1 MVIPLPRRSR
11 RSAVF
16 PYIGPTATAPW
27 SLTRVAT
34 PSSSSAPTRMV
45 FLLHGEDSFRTRL
58 RLGELAA
65 ALLSGTPPGTSDLS
79 TLVEPRL
86 GSLLG
91 VSRHDART
99 DTAGA
104 IMLSG
109 QAQGLFDAVDE
120 PRVVIVDHAEALKE
134 LDLIASFPREA
145 ALVMVSVE
153 RLAAGRSRRGQR
165 AKAPNAP
172 AANLL
177 EAVEATGGSV
187 ERIERLA
194 PVEVPRWISARAR
207 LHGVKLDAE
216 AVSTLASAVGS
227 DTERVEQEVQK
238 LGAYANEGT
247 VTAADVRTLVSGAIE
262 ADVFELTQAVIRKD
276 ARTAVAT
283 LERLLAD
290 GNAVQQ
296 ILALLLWQFRVLLF
310 ASAMRS
316 SADADRMAKA
326 IRSSPYAIQRTTAFA
341 RRVTRAD
348 VLRAYEAIYATDQV
362 IKTGRAESD
371 LAALELCVLDLC
383 GVANADLRDMLLVEA
398 PRR

>member
-1 MVIPLPRRSR
+1 MVIPRPRRSR
-11 RSAVF
+11 RSAES
-16 PYIGPTATAPW
+16 PRTGPTATARW
-27 SLTRVAT
+27 NSIKVAMA
-34 PSSSSAPTRMV
+34 SSSSVPTRMV

-58 RLGELAA
+58 RLGELAT
-65 ALLSGTPPGTSDLS
+65 ALLSRVPAGPADLS
-79 TLVEPRL
+79 TMLEPRL
-86 GSLLG
+86 GALLG
-91 VSRHDART
+91 ITRHDARF
-99 DTAGA
+99 DSPAA

-120 PRVVIVDHAEALKE
+120 DRVVIVDHAESLKE

-145 ALVMVSVE
+145 ALVLVAVE
-153 RLAAGRSRRGQR
+153 RLAAGRSRRGQ
-165 AKAPNAP
+165 KPKSPNVP

-177 EAVEATGGSV
+177 EAVEAAGGSV

-194 PVEVPRWISARAR
+194 PVEVPGWISARAR
-207 LHGVKLDAE
+207 LHGVKLEPDAV
-216 AVSTLASAVGS
+216 ATLASATGS
-227 DTERVEQEVQK
+227 DSERIEQEIRK
-238 LGAYANEGT
+238 LGAYAGDAT
-247 VTAADVRTLVSGAIE
+247 VNAADVRTLVSGAIE
-262 ADVFELTQAVIRKD
+262 ADVFELTQAVVRKD

-310 ASAMRS
+310 ASAMRTN
-316 SADADRMAKA
+316 ADAERMAKA
-326 IRSSPYAIQRTTAFA
+326 IRSSPYAIQRATAFA

-348 VLRAYEAIYATDQV
+348 VVRAYEAIYAADQV

-371 LAALELCVLDLC
+371 VAALTLCVLDLC

>member
-1 MVIPLPRRSR
+1 
-11 RSAVF
+11 
-16 PYIGPTATAPW
+16 
-27 SLTRVAT
+27 
-34 PSSSSAPTRMV
+34 MV

-58 RLGELAA
+58 RLGELAT
-65 ALLSGTPPGTSDLS
+65 ALLSGVPAGPTDLS
-79 TLVEPRL
+79 TMLEPRL
-86 GSLLG
+86 GALLG
-91 VSRHDART
+91 ITRHDARF
-99 DTAGA
+99 DAPAA

-120 PRVVIVDHAEALKE
+120 ARVVIVDHAEALKE

-145 ALVMVSVE
+145 ALVLVAVE
-153 RLAAGRSRRGQR
+153 RLAAGRSRRAQQR
-165 AKAPNAP
+165 PKATNAP

-177 EAVEATGGSV
+177 DAVEAAGGSV

-194 PVEVPRWISARAR
+194 PDHIPAWIVARGR
-207 LHGVKLDAE
+207 LHGVKLDSE
-216 AVSTLASAVGS
+216 AVATLASAAGS
-227 DTERVEQEVQK
+227 DSERIEQEIKK
-238 LGAYANEGT
+238 LGAYAGDAT

-262 ADVFELTQAVIRKD
+262 ADVFELTQAVVRKD

-310 ASAMRS
+310 ASAMRTN
-316 SADADRMAKA
+316 ADSERMAKA
-326 IRSSPYAIQRTTAFA
+326 IRSSPYAIQRATAFA

-348 VLRAYEAIYATDQV
+348 VLRAYEAIYAADQV

-371 LAALELCVLDLC
+371 VAALTLCVLDLC

>member
-1 MVIPLPRRSR
+1 
-11 RSAVF
+11 
-16 PYIGPTATAPW
+16 
-27 SLTRVAT
+27 
-34 PSSSSAPTRMV
+34 MV
-45 FLLHGEDSFRTRL
+45 FLLHGEDPFRTRL

-65 ALLSGTPPGTSDLS
+65 GFLSGAPAGPTDLGAM
-79 TLVEPRL
+79 VEPRL
-86 GSLLG
+86 GGMLG
-91 VSRHDART
+91 ITRHDARF
-99 DTAGA
+99 DTPGA

-120 PRVVIVDHAEALKE
+120 SRVVIVDHAEALND

-145 ALVMVSVE
+145 ALVLVAVE

-165 AKAPNAP
+165 PKANVP

-177 EAVEATGGSV
+177 EAVEAAGGSV

-194 PVEVPRWISARAR
+194 PVEVPGWISARAR
-207 LHGVKLDAE
+207 IHGIKLDHE
-216 AVSTLASAVGS
+216 AVATLASAAGS
-227 DTERVEQEVQK
+227 DTERLEQEIKK
-238 LGAYANEGT
+238 LGAYVGNAT
-247 VTAADVRTLVSGAIE
+247 VTAADVRALVNGAIE
-262 ADVFELTQAVIRKD
+262 ADVFELTQAVVRKD
-276 ARTAVAT
+276 TRTAVAT

-310 ASAMRS
+310 ASAMRTN
-316 SADADRMAKA
+316 ADAERMAKA
-326 IRSSPYAIQRTTAFA
+326 IRSSPYAIQRATAFA

-348 VLRAYEAIYATDQV
+348 VQRAYEGIYAADQV

-371 LAALELCVLDLC
+371 VAALTLCVLDLC

>member
-1 MVIPLPRRSR
+1 
-11 RSAVF
+11 
-16 PYIGPTATAPW
+16 
-27 SLTRVAT
+27 
-34 PSSSSAPTRMV
+34 MV

-58 RLGELAA
+58 RLGELSA
-65 ALLSGTPPGTSDLS
+65 ALLSDQSFAPTDLS
-79 TLVEPRL
+79 TLAEPRL
-86 GSLLG
+86 GALLG
-91 VSRHDART
+91 VTRHDART
-99 DTAGA
+99 DSAGV
-104 IMLSG
+104 IMMSG

-120 PRVVIVDHAEALKE
+120 PRVVIVDHAEALKDI
-134 LDLIASFPREA
+134 DLIGSFPREA
-145 ALVMVSVE
+145 ALVLVSVE

-165 AKAPNAP
+165 VKAPNVP

-177 EAVEATGGSV
+177 EAVEAAGGSV

-194 PVEVPRWISARAR
+194 PVEVPAWIAARAR
-207 LHGVKLDAE
+207 IHGVKLDGE
-216 AVSTLASAVGS
+216 AVAMLASAVGS
-227 DTERVEQEVQK
+227 DTERLEQEVQK
-238 LGAYANEGT
+238 LGAYANGAT
-247 VTAADVRTLVSGAIE
+247 VTAEAVRTLVSGAIE
-262 ADVFELTQAVIRKD
+262 ADVFALTQAVVRKD

-283 LERLLAD
+283 LERLIAD

-316 SADADRMAKA
+316 NADAERMAKA
-326 IRSSPYAIQRTTAFA
+326 IRSSPYAIQRATAFA

-383 GVANADLRDMLLVEA
+383 GVANADLRDMLLIEA

>member
-1 MVIPLPRRSR
+1 
-11 RSAVF
+11 
-16 PYIGPTATAPW
+16 
-27 SLTRVAT
+27 
-34 PSSSSAPTRMV
+34 MV

-58 RLGELAA
+58 RLGELSA
-65 ALLSGTPPGTSDLS
+65 ALLTGAPSGPADLS

-86 GSLLG
+86 GTLLG
-91 VSRHDART
+91 ITRHDART
-99 DTAGA
+99 ETAGA

-120 PRVVIVDHAEALKE
+120 PRVVIVDHAEALKD
-134 LDLIASFPREA
+134 LDLIATFPREA
-145 ALVMVSVE
+145 ALVLVSVE

-165 AKAPNAP
+165 VKSPNAP
-172 AANLL
+172 PANLL
-177 EAVEATGGSV
+177 EAVEAAGGSV
-187 ERIERLA
+187 ERIERIA
-194 PVEVPRWISARAR
+194 PVDVPGWISARAR
-207 LHGVKLDAE
+207 LHGVKLDPE
-216 AVSTLASAVGS
+216 AVSTLASAVGG
-227 DTERVEQEVQK
+227 DTERIEQEIKK
-238 LGAYANEGT
+238 LGAYTSQST

-262 ADVFELTQAVIRKD
+262 ADVFELTQAVVRKD
-276 ARTAVAT
+276 ARTAIAS

-316 SADADRMAKA
+316 GADAERMAKA
-326 IRSSPYAIQRTTAFA
+326 IRSSPYAIQRATAFA

-348 VLRAYEAIYATDQV
+348 VVRAYEAIYATDQV
-362 IKTGRAESD
+362 IKTGRVESD

>member
-1 MVIPLPRRSR
+1 
-11 RSAVF
+11 
-16 PYIGPTATAPW
+16 
-27 SLTRVAT
+27 
-34 PSSSSAPTRMV
+34 MV
-45 FLLHGEDSFRTRL
+45 FLLHGEDPFRTRL
-58 RLGELAA
+58 RLGELAG
-65 ALLSGTPPGTSDLS
+65 ALLSGTAAGQTDLATS
-79 TLVEPRL
+79 VEPRL
-86 GSLLG
+86 GTQLG
-91 VSRHDART
+91 VTRHDGRF
-99 DTAGA
+99 DTPGA

-120 PRVVIVDHAEALKE
+120 PRVVIVDHAEGLRD

-145 ALVMVSVE
+145 ALVLVSVE

-165 AKAPNAP
+165 PKAPNAP

-177 EAVEATGGSV
+177 DAVEAVGGSV

-194 PVEVPRWISARAR
+194 PVEVPGWISARAR
-207 LHGVKLDAE
+207 LHGVKLDPG
-216 AVSTLASAVGS
+216 AVASLASAVGS
-227 DTERVEQEVQK
+227 DTERIEQEIPK
-238 LGAYANEGT
+238 LGAYAGTAT
-247 VTAADVRTLVSGAIE
+247 VTAADVRTLVNGAIE
-262 ADVFELTQAVIRKD
+262 ADVFELTQAVVRKD

-316 SADADRMAKA
+316 NADAERMAKA
-326 IRSSPYAIQRTTAFA
+326 IRSSPYAIQRATAFA

-348 VLRAYEAIYATDQV
+348 VVRAYEAIYAADQV

-371 LAALELCVLDLC
+371 VAALTLCVLDLC
-383 GVANADLRDMLLVEA
+383 GVATADLRDMLLVEA

>member
-1 MVIPLPRRSR
+1 
-11 RSAVF
+11 
-16 PYIGPTATAPW
+16 
-27 SLTRVAT
+27 
-34 PSSSSAPTRMV
+34 MV

-58 RLGELAA
+58 RLGELSA
-65 ALLSGTPPGTSDLS
+65 ALLSGAAVGPTDLS
-79 TLVEPRL
+79 TLAEPHL
-86 GSLLG
+86 GMLLG
-91 VSRHDART
+91 VTRHDART
-99 DTAGA
+99 DSPGA
-104 IMLSG
+104 ILLSG

-120 PRVVIVDHAEALKE
+120 PRVVIVDHAEVLKE

-145 ALVMVSVE
+145 ALVLVSVE

-165 AKAPNAP
+165 AKMPNVP
-172 AANLL
+172 ATNLL
-177 EAVEATGGSV
+177 EAVEAAGGSV

-194 PVEVPRWISARAR
+194 PVDVPGWIAARGR
-207 LHGVKLDAE
+207 LHGVKLDAD
-216 AVSTLASAVGS
+216 AVATLASAVGG
-227 DTERVEQEVQK
+227 DTERIEQEIKK
-238 LGAYANEGT
+238 LGAYTKGAT
-247 VTAADVRTLVSGAIE
+247 VTAADVRALVSGAIE
-262 ADVFELTQAVIRKD
+262 ADVFELTQAVVRKD

-283 LERLLAD
+283 LERLIAD

-316 SADADRMAKA
+316 SADAERMAKA
-326 IRSSPYAIQRTTAFA
+326 IRSSPYAIQRATAFA
-341 RRVTRAD
+341 RRVTRPD
-348 VLRAYEAIYATDQV
+348 VLRAYEAIYAADQV

>member
-1 MVIPLPRRSR
+1 
-11 RSAVF
+11 
-16 PYIGPTATAPW
+16 
-27 SLTRVAT
+27 
-34 PSSSSAPTRMV
+34 MV

-58 RLGELAA
+58 RLGELVT
-65 ALLSGTPPGTSDLS
+65 ALLGGAPAAPTELS
-79 TLVEPRL
+79 TKAEPRL
-86 GSLLG
+86 GALLG
-91 VSRHDART
+91 VTRHDARV

-120 PRVVIVDHAEALKE
+120 ARVVIVDHAEALKD
-134 LDLIASFPREA
+134 LGLIASFPREA
-145 ALVMVSVE
+145 ALVLVAVE
-153 RLAAGRSRRGQR
+153 RLAAGRARRGQR
-165 AKAPNAP
+165 VKVPNAP

-177 EAVEATGGSV
+177 EAVEAAGGSI
-187 ERIERLA
+187 ERIERLT
-194 PVEVPRWISARAR
+194 PVDVPGWISARAR
-207 LHGVKLDAE
+207 IHSVKLDSE
-216 AVSTLASAVGS
+216 AVATLASAVGS
-227 DTERVEQEVQK
+227 DTERLEQEIKK
-238 LGAYANEGT
+238 LGASAGSAL
-247 VTAADVRTLVSGAIE
+247 VTAGDVRTLVSGAIE
-262 ADVFELTQAVIRKD
+262 ADVFELTQAVVRKD

-310 ASAMRS
+310 ASAMRTN
-316 SADADRMAKA
+316 ADAERMAKA
-326 IRSSPYAIQRTTAFA
+326 IRSSPYAIQRATAFA

-348 VLRAYEAIYATDQV
+348 VQRAYEAIYAADQV

-371 LAALELCVLDLC
+371 VAALTLCVLDLC

>member
-1 MVIPLPRRSR
+1 
-11 RSAVF
+11 
-16 PYIGPTATAPW
+16 
-27 SLTRVAT
+27 
-34 PSSSSAPTRMV
+34 MV
-45 FLLHGEDSFRTRL
+45 FLLHGEDPFRMRL

-65 ALLSGTPPGTSDLS
+65 ALLSGAAAEPTDLS
-79 TLVEPRL
+79 TKIEPRL
-86 GSLLG
+86 GGMLG
-91 VSRHDART
+91 ITRHDARF
-99 DTAGA
+99 DTPGA

-120 PRVVIVDHAEALKE
+120 ARVVIVDHAEALGD
-134 LDLIASFPREA
+134 LGLIASFPREA
-145 ALVMVSVE
+145 ALVLVAVE

-165 AKAPNAP
+165 PKAPSVP

-177 EAVEATGGSV
+177 EAVEAAGGSV

-194 PVEVPRWISARAR
+194 PVDVPGWISARAR
-207 LHGVKLDAE
+207 IHGIKLDHE
-216 AVSTLASAVGS
+216 AVASLASAAGS
-227 DTERVEQEVQK
+227 DTERLEQEIKK
-238 LGAYANEGT
+238 LGAYAGNAT
-247 VTAADVRTLVSGAIE
+247 VTAADVRALVNGAIE
-262 ADVFELTQAVIRKD
+262 ADVFELTQAVVRKD

-310 ASAMRS
+310 ASAMRTN
-316 SADADRMAKA
+316 ADAERMAKA
-326 IRSSPYAIQRTTAFA
+326 IRSSPYAIQRATAFA

-348 VLRAYEAIYATDQV
+348 VQRAYEAIYAADQV

-371 LAALELCVLDLC
+371 VAALTLCVLDLC

>member
-1 MVIPLPRRSR
+1 MSI
-11 RSAVF
+11 SA
-16 PYIGPTATAPW
+16 
-27 SLTRVAT
+27 
-34 PSSSSAPTRMV
+34 
-45 FLLHGEDSFRTRL
+45 
-58 RLGELAA
+58 
-65 ALLSGTPPGTSDLS
+65 
-79 TLVEPRL
+79 LVEPRL
-86 GSLLG
+86 GTLLG
-91 VSRHDART
+91 IARHDARI
-99 DTAGA
+99 DSAGA

-109 QAQGLFDAVDE
+109 QAQGLFDRVDE
-120 PRVVIVDHAEALKE
+120 PRVVIVDHAEALTD

-145 ALVMVSVE
+145 ALVLVSVE

-165 AKAPNAP
+165 VKAPNGP
-172 AANLL
+172 AADLL
-177 EAVEATGGSV
+177 EAVEAAGGSV

-194 PVEVPRWISARAR
+194 PLDVPGWISARAR

-216 AVSTLASAVGS
+216 AVSTLSSAVGG
-227 DTERVEQEVQK
+227 DTERIEQEVKK
-238 LGAYANEGT
+238 LGAYTNGAT

-262 ADVFELTQAVIRKD
+262 ADVFELTQAVVRKD

-316 SADADRMAKA
+316 SADAGRMAKA
-326 IRSSPYAIQRTTAFA
+326 IRSSPYAIQRATAFA

-348 VLRAYEAIYATDQV
+348 VVRAYEAIYAADQV

-371 LAALELCVLDLC
+371 IAALELCVLDLC

>member
-1 MVIPLPRRSR
+1 
-11 RSAVF
+11 
-16 PYIGPTATAPW
+16 
-27 SLTRVAT
+27 
-34 PSSSSAPTRMV
+34 MV

-65 ALLSGTPPGTSDLS
+65 ALLSAAPAGPTDLR
-79 TLVEPRL
+79 TVVEPRL
-86 GSLLG
+86 GGLLG
-91 VSRHDART
+91 ITRHDARF
-99 DTAGA
+99 DTPGA

-120 PRVVIVDHAEALKE
+120 ARVVIVDHAEALKDLE
-134 LDLIASFPREA
+134 LIASFPREA
-145 ALVMVSVE
+145 ALVLVSVE
-153 RLAAGRSRRGQR
+153 RLATGRSRRGSR
-165 AKAPNAP
+165 PKAPNVP
-172 AANLL
+172 ASNLL
-177 EAVEATGGSV
+177 EAVEAAGGSV

-194 PVEVPRWISARAR
+194 PVEVAGWISARAR
-207 LHGVKLDAE
+207 LHGVKLDPD
-216 AVSTLASAVGS
+216 AVATLASAVGS
-227 DTERVEQEVQK
+227 DTERIEQEIRK
-238 LGAYANEGT
+238 LGSYAGIAA

-262 ADVFELTQAVIRKD
+262 ADVFELTQAVVRKD
-276 ARTAVAT
+276 SRTAVAT

-316 SADADRMAKA
+316 ATDAERMAKA
-326 IRSSPYAIQRTTAFA
+326 IRSTPYAIQRATAFA

-348 VLRAYEAIYATDQV
+348 VVRAYEAIYATDQV

-371 LAALELCVLDLC
+371 VAALELCVLDLC

>member
-1 MVIPLPRRSR
+1 
-11 RSAVF
+11 
-16 PYIGPTATAPW
+16 
-27 SLTRVAT
+27 
-34 PSSSSAPTRMV
+34 MV

-65 ALLSGTPPGTSDLS
+65 ALLSGAPAGPTDLR
-79 TLVEPRL
+79 TVVEPRL
-86 GSLLG
+86 GGLLG
-91 VSRHDART
+91 VTRHDARF
-99 DTAGA
+99 DTPGA

-120 PRVVIVDHAEALKE
+120 ARVVIVDHAEALKD
-134 LDLIASFPREA
+134 LGLIASFPREA
-145 ALVMVSVE
+145 ALVLVSVE
-153 RLAAGRSRRGQR
+153 RLATGRSRRGSR
-165 AKAPNAP
+165 PKAPNVP

-177 EAVEATGGSV
+177 EAVEAAGGSV

-194 PVEVPRWISARAR
+194 PVEVPGWISARAR
-207 LHGVKLDAE
+207 LHGVKLDPD
-216 AVSTLASAVGS
+216 AVATLASAVGS
-227 DTERVEQEVQK
+227 DTERIEQEIQK
-238 LGAYANEGT
+238 LGAYAGIAA
-247 VTAADVRTLVSGAIE
+247 VTAADVRALVSGAIE
-262 ADVFELTQAVIRKD
+262 ADVFELTQAVVRKD
-276 ARTAVAT
+276 SRTAVAT

-316 SADADRMAKA
+316 ATDAERMAKA
-326 IRSSPYAIQRTTAFA
+326 IRSSPYAIQRATAFA

-348 VLRAYEAIYATDQV
+348 VVHAYEAIYATDQV

-371 LAALELCVLDLC
+371 VAALELCVLDLC

>member
-1 MVIPLPRRSR
+1 
-11 RSAVF
+11 
-16 PYIGPTATAPW
+16 
-27 SLTRVAT
+27 
-34 PSSSSAPTRMV
+34 MV
-45 FLLHGEDSFRTRL
+45 FLLHGEDPFRTRL
-58 RLGELAA
+58 RLGELAG
-65 ALLSGTPPGTSDLS
+65 ALLSGTAAGQTDLATS
-79 TLVEPRL
+79 VEPRL
-86 GSLLG
+86 GTQLG
-91 VSRHDART
+91 VTRHDGRF
-99 DTAGA
+99 DTPGA

-120 PRVVIVDHAEALKE
+120 PRVVIVDHAEGLRD

-145 ALVMVSVE
+145 ALVLVSVE

-165 AKAPNAP
+165 PKASNAP

-177 EAVEATGGSV
+177 EAVEAAGGSV

-194 PVEVPRWISARAR
+194 PVEVAGWISARAR
-207 LHGVKLDAE
+207 LHGVKLDPD
-216 AVSTLASAVGS
+216 AVATLGSAVGS
-227 DTERVEQEVQK
+227 DTERIEQEIQK
-238 LGAYANEGT
+238 LGAYAGT
-247 VTAADVRTLVSGAIE
+247 AGVTAADVRTLVNGAIE
-262 ADVFELTQAVIRKD
+262 ADVFELTQAVVRKD

-316 SADADRMAKA
+316 NADAERMAKA
-326 IRSSPYAIQRTTAFA
+326 IRSSPYAIQRATAFA

-348 VLRAYEAIYATDQV
+348 VVRAYEAIYAADQV

-371 LAALELCVLDLC
+371 VAALTLCVLDLC

>member
-1 MVIPLPRRSR
+1 
-11 RSAVF
+11 
-16 PYIGPTATAPW
+16 
-27 SLTRVAT
+27 
-34 PSSSSAPTRMV
+34 MV

-58 RLGELAA
+58 RLGDLSA
-65 ALLSGTPPGTSDLS
+65 ALLSGAPSPPTDLS
-79 TLVEPRL
+79 TRVEPRL
-86 GSLLG
+86 GALLG
-91 VSRHDART
+91 ITRHDARI
-99 DTAGA
+99 DSPGA

-120 PRVVIVDHAEALKE
+120 TRVVIVDHAEALKD
-134 LDLIASFPREA
+134 LDLIASFPPGA
-145 ALVMVSVE
+145 ALVLVAVE

-165 AKAPNAP
+165 PKAPNAP

-177 EAVEATGGSV
+177 EAVEAAGGSV

-194 PVEVPRWISARAR
+194 PVGVSDWIAARAR
-207 LHGVKLDAE
+207 LHGVKLDRD
-216 AVSTLASAVGS
+216 AVAALASAVGS
-227 DTERVEQEVQK
+227 DTERIEQEVKK
-238 LGAYANEGT
+238 LGAYVGNAT

-262 ADVFELTQAVIRKD
+262 ADVFELTQAVVRKD

-316 SADADRMAKA
+316 NADAERMAKA
-326 IRSSPYAIQRTTAFA
+326 IRSSPFAIQRATAFA

-348 VLRAYEAIYATDQV
+348 VLRAYEAIYAADQV

-371 LAALELCVLDLC
+371 VAALELCVLDLC

>member
-1 MVIPLPRRSR
+1 
-11 RSAVF
+11 
-16 PYIGPTATAPW
+16 
-27 SLTRVAT
+27 
-34 PSSSSAPTRMV
+34 MV
-45 FLLHGEDSFRTRL
+45 FLLHGEDPFRTRL
-58 RLGELAA
+58 RLGDLAA
-65 ALLSGTPPGTSDLS
+65 AMLSGAPVGPTDLS
-79 TLVEPRL
+79 AKAEPRL
-86 GSLLG
+86 GGLLG
-91 VSRHDART
+91 VTRHDARF

-120 PRVVIVDHAEALKE
+120 ARVVIVDHAEALKD
-134 LDLIASFPREA
+134 LDLIASFPPEA
-145 ALVMVSVE
+145 ALVLVAVE
-153 RLAAGRSRRGQR
+153 RLAAGRTRRAQQR
-165 AKAPNAP
+165 VKAPNVP

-177 EAVEATGGSV
+177 EAVEAAGGSV

-194 PVEVPRWISARAR
+194 PVDIPGWISARAR
-207 LHGVKLDAE
+207 IHGIKLDSE
-216 AVSTLASAVGS
+216 AVATLASAAGS
-227 DTERVEQEVQK
+227 DTERIEQEIKK
-238 LGAYANEGT
+238 LGAYAGDAT

-262 ADVFELTQAVIRKD
+262 ADVFELTQAVVRKD

-310 ASAMRS
+310 ASAMRTN
-316 SADADRMAKA
+316 ADAERMAKA
-326 IRSSPYAIQRTTAFA
+326 IRSSPYAIQRATAFA

-348 VLRAYEAIYATDQV
+348 VVRAYEAIYAADQV

-371 LAALELCVLDLC
+371 AAALTLCVLDLC

>member
-1 MVIPLPRRSR
+1 
-11 RSAVF
+11 
-16 PYIGPTATAPW
+16 
-27 SLTRVAT
+27 
-34 PSSSSAPTRMV
+34 MV

-65 ALLSGTPPGTSDLS
+65 GLLSGTRPASTELS
-79 TLVEPRL
+79 TQLEPRL
-86 GSLLG
+86 GAQLG
-91 VSRHDART
+91 ITRHDARF
-99 DTAGA
+99 DTPGA

-109 QAQGLFDAVDE
+109 QSQGLFDAVDE
-120 PRVVIVDHAEALKE
+120 PRVVIVDHAEALKD

-145 ALVMVSVE
+145 ALVLVSVE

-165 AKAPNAP
+165 QKTSNAP

-177 EAVEATGGSV
+177 DAVEAAGGSV

-194 PVEVPRWISARAR
+194 PIEVPRWISARAQ

-216 AVSTLASAVGS
+216 AAGSLASAVGG
-227 DTERVEQEVQK
+227 DTERIEQEIKK
-238 LGAYANEGT
+238 LGAYAGNAS
-247 VTAADVRTLVSGAIE
+247 VTAADVRALVSGAIE
-262 ADVFELTQAVIRKD
+262 ADVFELTQAVVRKD
-276 ARTAVAT
+276 ARIAVAT

-316 SADADRMAKA
+316 KADAERMAKA
-326 IRSSPYAIQRTTAFA
+326 IRSSPYAIQRATAFA

-348 VLRAYEAIYATDQV
+348 VLRAYEAIYAADQV

-371 LAALELCVLDLC
+371 VAALSLCVLDLC